1 MYLLH
6 LDKNHDYLISK
17 LDEIGFKNDIDL
29 ISNKTEIEK
38 KIHKYS
44 GLIIRSRIPI
54 DNTFIKKATN
64 LKFIARVGSGLE
76 NIDIQ
81 SAKTNNIEVISA
93 GEANA
98 NAVGEHIIGL
108 LFSLINKINISSIQ
122 VRKGI
127 WKREQNRGFEI
138 EGKTVGIIGFG
149 KTGKS
154 FAKKLTGFNCDVLY
168 YDIKNIPSEYNATPV
183 DLKILKEKSDIISIH
198 TDYNESSHNMINS
211 EFINS
216 CSKNFVL
223 INSARGLCV
232 NSKDLV
238 SGLKSG
244 KITGA
249 CLDVLDFEESSFENV
264 NYDES
269 FEFLKNSN
277 SVIMTPHV
285 AGWTAESKLKLS
297 SVIVEKIVSLNLIR
311 EN

>member
-6 LDKNHDYLISK
+6 LDKNHEYLISK

-29 ISNKTEIEK
+29 ISSKTEIEK

-44 GLIIRSRIPI
+44 GLILRSRIPI
-54 DNTFIKKATN
+54 DDTFIKKATN

-76 NIDIQ
+76 NIDVQ

-98 NAVGEHIIGL
+98 NAVGEHIFGL

-122 VRKGI
+122 VKKGI
-127 WKREQNRGFEI
+127 WKREQNRGIEI

-154 FAKKLTGFNCDVLY
+154 FAKKLTGFDCTVLY
-168 YDIKNIPSEYNATPV
+168 HDIQSIPSEFNATLV
-183 DLKILKEKSDIISIH
+183 DIKTLKEKSDIISIH
-198 TDYNESSHNMINS
+198 TDYNKSSHNIINT

-216 CSKNFVL
+216 CSKNFIL
-223 INSARGLCV
+223 INTARGLCV

-238 SGLKSG
+238 SGIKSG
-244 KITGA
+244 KVIGA

-264 NYDES
+264 SSDDS
-269 FEFLKNSN
+269 FEFLKNSD
-277 SVIMTPHV
+277 SVILTPHV
-285 AGWTAESKLKLS
+285 AGWTVESKLKLS
-297 SVIVEKIVSLNLIR
+297 SVIVEKIISLNLI
-311 EN
+311 

>member
-54 DNTFIKKATN
+54 DDTFIKKSTN

-76 NIDIQ
+76 NIDVQ
-81 SAKTNNIEVISA
+81 SAKNNNIEVISA

-122 VRKGI
+122 VSKGI

-138 EGKTVGIIGFG
+138 EGKTIGIIGFG

-168 YDIKNIPSEYNATPV
+168 YDIKNIPSEYNAIPV

-198 TDYNESSHNMINS
+198 TDYNESSRNMINS

-216 CSKNFVL
+216 CFKNFVL
-223 INSARGLCV
+223 INTARGLCV

-244 KITGA
+244 KITGT
-249 CLDVLDFEESSFENV
+249 CLDVLDFEESSFENLSS
-264 NYDES
+264 DES
-269 FEFLKNSN
+269 FEFLKNSD
-277 SVIMTPHV
+277 SVILTPHI
-285 AGWTAESKLKLS
+285 AGWTVESKLKLS
-297 SVIVEKIVSLNLIR
+297 SVIVEKIMSLNLIR
-311 EN
+311 EY

>member
-6 LDKNHDYLISK
+6 LDKNHEYLISK

-29 ISNKTEIEK
+29 ISSKTEIEK
-38 KIHKYS
+38 KIQKYS
-44 GLIIRSRIPI
+44 GLILRSRITI
-54 DNTFIKKATN
+54 DDTFIKKATN

-98 NAVGEHIIGL
+98 NAVGEHIFGL
-108 LFSLINKINISSIQ
+108 LFNLINKINISSIQ
-122 VRKGI
+122 VKKGI
-127 WKREQNRGFEI
+127 WKREQNRGIEI

-154 FAKKLTGFNCDVLY
+154 FAKKLTGFDCTVLY
-168 YDIKNIPSEYNATPV
+168 HDIQSIPSEFNATPV
-183 DLKILKEKSDIISIH
+183 DIKTLKEKSDIISIH
-198 TDYNESSHNMINS
+198 TDFNKSSHNIINT

-216 CSKNFVL
+216 CSKNFIL
-223 INSARGLCV
+223 INTARGLCV

-238 SGLKSG
+238 SGIKSG
-244 KITGA
+244 KVIGA

-264 NYDES
+264 SSDES
-269 FEFLKNSN
+269 FEFLKNSD
-277 SVIMTPHV
+277 SVILTPHI
-285 AGWTAESKLKLS
+285 AGWTVESKLKLS
-297 SVIVEKIVSLNLIR
+297 SVIVEKIISLNLI
-311 EN
+311 

>member
-29 ISNKTEIEK
+29 ISSKTEIEK

-44 GLIIRSRIPI
+44 GLIVRSRIPI
-54 DNTFIKKATN
+54 DDTFIKKAVN

-76 NIDIQ
+76 NIDVQ
-81 SAKTNNIEVISA
+81 SARTNNIEVISA

-98 NAVGEHIIGL
+98 NAVGEHIFGL

-122 VRKGI
+122 VKKGI
-127 WKREQNRGFEI
+127 WEREQNRGFEI
-138 EGKTVGIIGFG
+138 EGKTIGIIGFG

-154 FAKKLTGFNCDVLY
+154 FAKKLTGFDCTVLY
-168 YDIKNIPSEYNATPV
+168 HDIQSIPSEFNATLV
-183 DLKILKEKSDIISIH
+183 DIKTLKQKSDIISIH
-198 TDYNESSHNMINS
+198 TDYNKSSHNIINT

-216 CSKNFVL
+216 CSKNFIL
-223 INSARGLCV
+223 INTARGLCV

-238 SGLKSG
+238 SGIKSG
-244 KITGA
+244 KVIGA

-264 NYDES
+264 SSDES
-269 FEFLKNSN
+269 FEFLKNSD
-277 SVIMTPHV
+277 SVILTPHV
-285 AGWTAESKLKLS
+285 AGWTVESKLKLS
-297 SVIVEKIVSLNLIR
+297 SVIVEKIISLNLI
-311 EN
+311 

>member
-6 LDKNHDYLISK
+6 LDKNHEYLISK

-29 ISNKTEIEK
+29 ISSKTEIEK

-44 GLIIRSRIPI
+44 GLILRSRIPI
-54 DNTFIKKATN
+54 DDTFIKKATN

-98 NAVGEHIIGL
+98 NAVGEHIFGL
-108 LFSLINKINISSIQ
+108 LFNLINKINISSIQ
-122 VRKGI
+122 VKKGM
-127 WKREQNRGFEI
+127 WKREQNRGIEI

-154 FAKKLTGFNCDVLY
+154 FAKKLTGFDCTVVY
-168 YDIKNIPSEYNATPV
+168 HDIQSIPSEFNATPV
-183 DLKILKEKSDIISIH
+183 DIKTLKEKSDIISIH
-198 TDYNESSHNMINS
+198 TDYNKSSHNIINT

-216 CSKNFVL
+216 CSKNFIL
-223 INSARGLCV
+223 INTARGLCV

-238 SGLKSG
+238 SGIKSG
-244 KITGA
+244 KVIGA

-264 NYDES
+264 SSDES
-269 FEFLKNSN
+269 FEFLKNSD
-277 SVIMTPHV
+277 SVILTPHI
-285 AGWTAESKLKLS
+285 AGWTVESKLKLS
-297 SVIVEKIVSLNLIR
+297 SVIVEKIISLNLI
-311 EN
+311 

>member
-54 DNTFIKKATN
+54 DDTFIKKASN

-168 YDIKNIPSEYNATPV
+168 YDIKNIPSEFNATPV

-238 SGLKSG
+238 
-244 KITGA
+244 
-249 CLDVLDFEESSFENV
+249 
-264 NYDES
+264 
-269 FEFLKNSN
+269 
-277 SVIMTPHV
+277 
-285 AGWTAESKLKLS
+285 
-297 SVIVEKIVSLNLIR
+297 VIVEKIVSLNLIR

>member
-29 ISNKTEIEK
+29 LSNKTEIEK
-38 KIHKYS
+38 KIYKYS

-54 DNTFIKKATN
+54 DDTFIKKATN

-154 FAKKLTGFNCDVLY
+154 FAKKLTGFNCNVLY

-211 EFINS
+211 DFVNMKLYPNPTKGEFVIDFSKSINELEI
-216 CSKNFVL
+216 L
-223 INSARGLCV
+223 IYDINGRVVEEYKLENKSRINLNPKVSAGLYFI
-232 NSKDLV
+232 
-238 SGLKSG
+238 
-244 KITGA
+244 KII
-249 CLDVLDFEESSFENV
+249 SSSQSIIF
-264 NYDES
+264 
-269 FEFLKNSN
+269 
-277 SVIMTPHV
+277 
-285 AGWTAESKLKLS
+285 KLIK
-297 SVIVEKIVSLNLIR
+297 K
-311 EN
+311 

>member
-54 DNTFIKKATN
+54 DNTFIKKATK

-76 NIDIQ
+76 NIDVQ
-81 SAKTNNIEVISA
+81 SAKNNDIEVISA

-122 VRKGI
+122 VRK
-127 WKREQNRGFEI
+127 QNRGFEI
-138 EGKTVGIIGFG
+138 KGKTIGIIGFG

-168 YDIKNIPSEYNATPV
+168 YDIKNIPSEYNAIPV
-183 DLKILKEKSDIISIH
+183 DLKTLKEKSDIISIH
-198 TDYNESSHNMINS
+198 ADYNESSHNMINS

-216 CSKNFVL
+216 CFKNFVL
-223 INSARGLCV
+223 INTARGLCV

-249 CLDVLDFEESSFENV
+249 CLDVLDFEESSFENLSL
-264 NYDES
+264 DES
-269 FEFLKNSN
+269 FEFLKNSD
-277 SVIMTPHV
+277 SVILTPHI
-285 AGWTAESKLKLS
+285 AGWTVESKLKLS
-297 SVIVEKIVSLNLIR
+297 SVIVEKIMSLNLIR
-311 EN
+311 KY

>member
-17 LDEIGFKNDIDL
+17 LDEIGFKNDIEL

-54 DNTFIKKATN
+54 DDTFIKKATN

-76 NIDIQ
+76 NIDVQ

-108 LFSLINKINISSIQ
+108 LFSLLNKINISSAQ

-154 FAKKLTGFNCDVLY
+154 FAKKLIGFNCDVLY
-168 YDIKNIPSEYNATPV
+168 YDIKNILSEHNAKPV

-198 TDYNESSHNMINS
+198 TDYNKSSHNMINS

-238 SGLKSG
+238 SGIKSG
-244 KITGA
+244 KIAGA

-264 NYDES
+264 SSDES
-269 FEFLKNSN
+269 FEFLKNSKA
-277 SVIMTPHV
+277 M
-285 AGWTAESKLKLS
+285 
-297 SVIVEKIVSLNLIR
+297 
-311 EN
+311 

>member
-54 DNTFIKKATN
+54 DDTFIKKAIN

-108 LFSLINKINISSIQ
+108 LFSLINKIKISS
-122 VRKGI
+122 
-127 WKREQNRGFEI
+127 
-138 EGKTVGIIGFG
+138 
-149 KTGKS
+149 
-154 FAKKLTGFNCDVLY
+154 
-168 YDIKNIPSEYNATPV
+168 
-183 DLKILKEKSDIISIH
+183 
-198 TDYNESSHNMINS
+198 
-211 EFINS
+211 
-216 CSKNFVL
+216 
-223 INSARGLCV
+223 
-232 NSKDLV
+232 
-238 SGLKSG
+238 
-244 KITGA
+244 
-249 CLDVLDFEESSFENV
+249 
-264 NYDES
+264 
-269 FEFLKNSN
+269 
-277 SVIMTPHV
+277 
-285 AGWTAESKLKLS
+285 
-297 SVIVEKIVSLNLIR
+297 
-311 EN
+311 

>member
-1 MYLLH
+1 MHLLH
-6 LDKNHDYLISK
+6 LDKNHEYLISK

-29 ISNKTEIEK
+29 ISSKTEIEK

-44 GLIIRSRIPI
+44 GLILRSRIPI
-54 DNTFIKKATN
+54 DDTFIKKATN

-76 NIDIQ
+76 NIDVQ
-81 SAKTNNIEVISA
+81 SAKANNIEVISA

-98 NAVGEHIIGL
+98 NAVGEHIFGL

-122 VRKGI
+122 VKKGI
-127 WKREQNRGFEI
+127 WKREQNRGIEI

-154 FAKKLTGFNCDVLY
+154 FAKKLTGFDCTVLY
-168 YDIKNIPSEYNATPV
+168 HDIQSIPSEFNATLV
-183 DLKILKEKSDIISIH
+183 DIKTLKEKSDIISIH
-198 TDYNESSHNMINS
+198 TDYNKSSHNIINT

-216 CSKNFVL
+216 CSKNFIL
-223 INSARGLCV
+223 INTARGLCV

-238 SGLKSG
+238 SGIKSG
-244 KITGA
+244 KVIGA

-264 NYDES
+264 SSDDS
-269 FEFLKNSN
+269 FEFLKNSD
-277 SVIMTPHV
+277 SVILTPHV

-297 SVIVEKIVSLNLIR
+297 SVILEKIISLNLI
-311 EN
+311 

>member
-6 LDKNHDYLISK
+6 LDKNHEYLISK

-29 ISNKTEIEK
+29 ISSKTEIEK

-44 GLIIRSRIPI
+44 GLILRSRIPI
-54 DNTFIKKATN
+54 DDTFIKKAAN

-76 NIDIQ
+76 NIDVQ
-81 SAKTNNIEVISA
+81 SAKNNNIEVISA

-98 NAVGEHIIGL
+98 NAVGEHIFGL

-122 VRKGI
+122 VKKGI
-127 WKREQNRGFEI
+127 WEREQNRGFEI

-154 FAKKLTGFNCDVLY
+154 FAKKLTGFDCTVLY
-168 YDIKNIPSEYNATPV
+168 HDIQIISSEFNATPV
-183 DLKILKEKSDIISIH
+183 DIKTLKEKSDIISIH
-198 TDYNESSHNMINS
+198 TDYNKSSHNIINT

-216 CSKNFVL
+216 CSKNFIL
-223 INSARGLCV
+223 INTARGLCV

-238 SGLKSG
+238 SGIKSG
-244 KITGA
+244 KVIGA

-264 NYDES
+264 SSDES
-269 FEFLKNSN
+269 FEFLKNSD
-277 SVIMTPHV
+277 SVILTPHV
-285 AGWTAESKLKLS
+285 AGWTVESKLKLS
-297 SVIVEKIVSLNLIR
+297 SVIVEKIISLNLI
-311 EN
+311 